1 MVLEYSDAKAETFIR
16 IGKLTDLDAL
26 VHIERQCF
34 DSDRLSR
41 RSFRHFL
48 QRGKGALLVCETG
61 EAVVGYVLVHIHAG
75 TVLARLYSFA
85 VLPETQGS
93 GIGRTLLEAAEQ
105 TAREQGCLAIRLEI
119 RRDNERAKALYLS
132 AGYREFEQLEDYYE
146 DHQDAV
152 RMEKSLARRSDRD
165 VVPVPYYEQTLEF
178 TCGPASLMM
187 AMKCLNPKL
196 ALDRKLELQIWREA
210 TTIFMTSGLG
220 GCGPDGLALAAWR
233 RGYTVELVLK
243 DEQALFVE
251 SVRSIEKKEVIALV
265 HEDFQRQILA
275 SGIKVRYGPI
285 SVEELEETVREG
297 AVPVVLISSYRLYGE
312 KTPHWVVVTDV
323 ANGIVYLHDPYV
335 DYEENRISMDCMNI
349 PILSEEFEGMARYGR
364 SGQRAVVILKPHKAQ
379 S

>member
-1 MVLEYSDAKAETFIR
+1 MAPESSYTRTGTAVRFGR
-16 IGKLTDLDAL
+16 LTDLDAL
-26 VHIERQCF
+26 VHIEQQCF
-34 DSDRLSR
+34 DNDRLSR

-48 QRGKGALLVCETG
+48 QRGKGALLVYQTDEG
-61 EAVVGYVLVHIHAG
+61 VVGYVLVHIHAG

-85 VLPETQGS
+85 VLPEIRGS
-93 GIGRTLLEAAEQ
+93 GIGRALLEAAES
-105 TAREQGCLAIRLEI
+105 TARAQACLAIRLEI

-152 RMEKSLARRSDRD
+152 RMEKPLARRPDRD
-165 VVPVPYYEQTLEF
+165 VVRVPYYQQTLEF

-187 AMKCLNPKL
+187 AMKCLNPNL
-196 ALDRKLELQIWREA
+196 ALDRRLELQIWREA

-251 SVRSIEKKEVIALV
+251 SVRSAEKKEVIALV

-275 SGIKVRYGPI
+275 SGIKVRYGAI
-285 SVEELEETVREG
+285 GVDELETTVRAG

-323 ANGIVYLHDPYV
+323 SDGIVYLHDPYV

-364 SGQRAVVILKPHKAQ
+364 SGQRAVVILKPDEARG
-379 S
+379 

>member
-16 IGKLTDLDAL
+16 FGKLTDLDAL

-196 ALDRKLELQIWREA
+196 VLDRKLELQIWREA
-210 TTIFMTSGLG
+210 TTIFMTSGHG
-220 GCGPDGLALAAWR
+220 GCGPYGLALAAHH
-233 RGYTVELVLK
+233 RGFGVQVIVRDARTM
-243 DEQALFVE
+243 FVD
-251 SVRSIEKKEVIALV
+251 SVRSPEKKAVLELV
-265 HEDFQRQILA
+265 HEDFHEQILA
-275 SGIKVRYGPI
+275 AGIAVHHREAI
-285 SVEELEETVREG
+285 LDDIETALSAG
-297 AVPVVLISSYRLYGE
+297 AVPLALISSYRLYGE
-312 KTPHWVVVTDV
+312 KSPHWVTVTGTH
-323 ANGIVYLHDPYV
+323 ASTLYLHDPYI
-335 DYEENRISMDCMNI
+335 DLDNHRTALDSMYL
-349 PILSEEFEGMARYGR
+349 PIHRQEFERMARYGR
-364 SGQRAVVILKPHKAQ
+364 SGQYALVIISRPKDKR
-379 S
+379 